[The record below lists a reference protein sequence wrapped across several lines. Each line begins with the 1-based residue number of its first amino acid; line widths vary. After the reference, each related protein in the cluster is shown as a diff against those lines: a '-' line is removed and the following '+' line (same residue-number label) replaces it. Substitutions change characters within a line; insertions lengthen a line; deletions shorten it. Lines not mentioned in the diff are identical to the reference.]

1 MHSVALLLGGNQGDR
16 HALIH
21 RATELIRQRVGS
33 VALASALYE
42 TEPWGDFEIENPKL
56 KIENFLNRALLVET
70 ELSARDV
77 LRQALAIEKQLGRQ
91 RKLLTPHPS
100 PLTRKYTSRPI
111 DIDIIFYDSE
121 VIDEPDLTVPHPRM
135 HLRRFVLEPLAE
147 VMPDYVHPVLGKS
160 VAEMLAEPT
169 QWVTGTQAGVSTPA
183 HHASTNPEP
192 PQGVTG
198 TE

>member
-1 MHSVALLLGGNQGDR
+1 MHRVALLLGGNQGDR

-21 RATELIRQRVGS
+21 RATELIRQRIGS

-100 PLTRKYTSRPI
+100 PLTRKYASRPI

-121 VIDEPDLTVPHPRM
+121 VIDEPDLIVPHPRM
-135 HLRRFVLEPLAE
+135 HLRRFVLEPLCE
-147 VMPDYVHPVLGKS
+147 VMPDYLHPLLHKTVKQL
-160 VAEMLAEPT
+160 L
-169 QWVTGTQAGVSTPA
+169 
-183 HHASTNPEP
+183 
-192 PQGVTG
+192 
-198 TE
+198 TEL

>member
-21 RATELIRQRVGS
+21 RATELIRQRIGS

-56 KIENFLNRALLVET
+56 RIENFLNRALLVET

-91 RKLLTPHPS
+91 RKLLAPHSS
-100 PLTRKYTSRPI
+100 PLTRKYASRPI

-135 HLRRFVLEPLAE
+135 HLRRFVLEPLCE
-147 VMPDYVHPVLGKS
+147 VMPDYLHPLLHKTVKQL
-160 VAEMLAEPT
+160 L
-169 QWVTGTQAGVSTPA
+169 
-183 HHASTNPEP
+183 
-192 PQGVTG
+192 
-198 TE
+198 TEL